1 MKVGEL
7 GEWSVVGLDC
17 ELVAPR
23 QDSML
28 YHSKPMN
35 TIQYIFATASAE
47 WQAYRSPRRFTIDW
61 KVQGRESGHRHVAV
75 SLEQNGLVELVW
87 QVGRCHDLLHA
98 ITTIHKETDAIRDDS
113 VSHSRTLHVAHERTL
128 GKYMYQSAF
137 NVGETQR
144 K

>member
-1 MKVGEL
+1 
-7 GEWSVVGLDC
+7 
-17 ELVAPR
+17 
-23 QDSML
+23 ML
-28 YHSKPMN
+28 YHSKPIN
-35 TIQYIFATASAE
+35 TIQYIFATTSAE
-47 WQAYRSPRRFTIDW
+47 QQAYRSPRRFTIDW
-61 KVQGRESGHRHVAV
+61 KVQGRESSHRHVAV
-75 SLEQNGLVELVW
+75 SLEQNGLVELVR

-98 ITTIHKETDAIRDDS
+98 ITTKETNAIRDDS